1 MLSLAL
7 AMGLAIYSLFSNI
20 PYATYASAWVII
32 MFVYISF
39 VIVVYIC
46 RNSNSQTK
54 QTRMISIK
62 IILFISACELIL
74 VALSVRFKC
83 QTRHCISHLV
93 IVANDVFQITIATW
107 DLLKSICIIYSLS
120 SRREIP
126 PNLIGFS
133 VENDNPKKPVPPII
147 EPIFMRV
154 NQSSN
159 REIENDDDIIISDYV
174 IC

>member
-1 MLSLAL
+1 
-7 AMGLAIYSLFSNI
+7 
-20 PYATYASAWVII
+20 

-74 VALSVRFKC
+74 V
-83 QTRHCISHLV
+83 
-93 IVANDVFQITIATW
+93 ATW